1 MGMRLCNTTSSFA
14 IINLSLR
21 SSPALKCVVLP
32 HIILHVQQM
41 GTLLSSQW
49 SRVLKVDSAMST
61 SIQSLIL
68 ASVTTQFF
76 VILVYCESTKQYY
89 DGKECHAMD
98 IGYSLLECLH
108 ILGDPGIVFVKVI
121 TTSMALIK
129 FSLQLLK
136 LLVKN

>member
-1 MGMRLCNTTSSFA
+1 
-14 IINLSLR
+14 
-21 SSPALKCVVLP
+21 
-32 HIILHVQQM
+32 
-41 GTLLSSQW
+41 
-49 SRVLKVDSAMST
+49 MST

-121 TTSMALIK
+121 TTYMALIK